1 MKFLKF
7 VSLFIFLLT
16 QILPIYGQENLTV
29 PKRTPEQEA
38 VKQTEKLQQELNLNQ
53 EQANH
58 IYEIN
63 LRYARERQISNK
75 RSEALERM
83 KNKNADIQQILSPEQ
98 NNKLQSKRYERTNLE
113 SNTLNSGR
121 QVRPSGIRSSSGFHP
136 NQTNR
141 GPASSDMN
149 NRTNYRP
156 VNPNF
161 HSGYRQD
168 RPVRRST
175 TNTPTT
181 NHFQNNPPPSRS
193 SSGNSYSPRRTE
205 TSMPSRN
212 SSSNTRYQTS
222 PSFTPGRNETPVN
235 PNRK

>member
-161 HSGYRQD
+161 HSGSRQD

-175 TNTPTT
+175 TNTPST

-212 SSSNTRYQTS
+212 SSSNTRNQTS
-222 PSFTPGRNETPVN
+222 PSYTPGRNETPVN